1 MAIPVKSTPTQ
12 MSLAQELA
20 SIDNQNR
27 ITQIQQGSAP
37 TIDVFW
43 RDFIEPSLP
52 DKGAIIKWFKLL
64 NDYVDQDDAVF
75 ALRCYGN
82 WESYKIKDDY
92 TLRRGFY
99 NLTDDDYSFF
109 YTDNFFAAYFAKMA
123 VDNYVPTLSEFN
135 AMMKS
140 REFPA
145 RFGRSAAVERSKAAY
160 SIDGRKGKNPGFTT
174 NGYKIAHIVD
184 SGKRIFSDG
193 LETTI
198 GQICDR
204 YCVRG
209 NYNDWTPHNDSFGDF
224 YARDLAIDPS
234 AKAFLIAH
242 FLRFVCPMNYIFTP
256 GKNHH
261 VLGVKVRMNDIAESE
276 EIQQYAMLKFHERF
290 GTVYEDYLSRLL
302 LPPAFELSNLPSIN
316 HLANKVINIQ
326 YGKNIKKTTPKNS
339 TSVSSKSLTPKTT
352 SSSKINP
359 RSILSMLKSK
369 QLAKTLPSPKTITQT
384 DRDMF
389 ESYLKK
395 CCPAIKTEVSRNE
408 YLYSLETA
416 KFNKLLTNHNQKHN
430 QKHNQNIDVYN
441 CNNINI
447 LIDVLDDLVNKE
459 GSTDIDDA
467 LSVGNKACRSALCY
481 FLKHLLSVNGI
492 TI

>member
-1 MAIPVKSTPTQ
+1 MAIPIKSTPTQ
-12 MSLAQELA
+12 MSLVQELA

-43 RDFIEPSLP
+43 REFIEPSLP
-52 DKGAIIKWFKLL
+52 DKDAVFKWFKLL
-64 NDYVDQDDAVF
+64 SDYVDQDDAVF

-99 NLTDDDYSFF
+99 NLTDNDYSFF

-135 AMMKS
+135 TMMKS

-145 RFGRSAAVERSKAAY
+145 RFGRSAAFERSKAAY
-160 SIDGRKGKNPGFTT
+160 SIDGRNGKNPGFTT
-174 NGYKIAHIVD
+174 NGYKIAHVLD

-198 GQICDR
+198 WQICDR
-204 YCVRG
+204 YCARG
-209 NYNDWTPHNDSFGDF
+209 NYNDWTMHNDVFGDF

-242 FLRFVCPMNYIFTP
+242 FLRFVCPMNYVFTP

-276 EIQQYAMLKFHERF
+276 ELQQYAMLKFHERF
-290 GTVYEDYLSRLL
+290 GTVYEDYLSRIL

-316 HLANKVINIQ
+316 HLANKIINIQ
-326 YGKNIKKTTPKNS
+326 YGKNMKKTISKNS
-339 TSVSSKSLTPKTT
+339 TSVSSKGSTSKTT
-352 SSSKINP
+352 SSSKIIP
-359 RSILSMLKSK
+359 RSILSKLK
-369 QLAKTLPSPKTITQT
+369 QLAGTLPNPNTTTIT
-384 DRDMF
+384 DRDTF
-389 ESYLKK
+389 ESYLKNN
-395 CCPAIKTEVSRNE
+395 CPAIKTESSCE
-408 YLYSLETA
+408 GYLYSLETA
-416 KFNKLLTNHNQKHN
+416 KFNTLLTNHNQ
-430 QKHNQNIDVYN
+430 NQNIY
-441 CNNINI
+441 INF
-447 LIDVLDDLVNKE
+447 
-459 GSTDIDDA
+459 S
-467 LSVGNKACRSALCY
+467 S
-481 FLKHLLSVNGI
+481 
-492 TI
+492 